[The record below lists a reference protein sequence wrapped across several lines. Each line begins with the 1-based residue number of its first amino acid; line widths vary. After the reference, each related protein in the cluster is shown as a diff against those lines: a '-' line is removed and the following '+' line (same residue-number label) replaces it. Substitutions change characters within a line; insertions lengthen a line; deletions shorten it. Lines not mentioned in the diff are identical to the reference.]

1 MDLKELSAQAF
12 GEIYFNVYYGGLQDL
27 IGEKLRAGSS
37 GNTKG
42 KNGLVSD
49 IIKRLSDSIVLSF
62 GKDVGIKLK
71 NNDV

>member
-1 MDLKELSAQAF
+1 MDLKELSAQTF
-12 GEIYFNVYYGGLQDL
+12 GEIYFNVYYGGLEDL
-27 IGEKLRAGSS
+27 IGEKLRVGNS

-42 KNGLVSD
+42 KNGSVSD

>member
-1 MDLKELSAQAF
+1 
-12 GEIYFNVYYGGLQDL
+12 
-27 IGEKLRAGSS
+27 LRAGSS